1 MSAHYSPGQYGHEP
15 MIDPLHFALY
25 RAWQYLSKQKFD
37 GNDRNGGVPCEG
49 NGERLLVE
57 SPSTISAMEWIRS
70 GAPVPTERPRVIAED
85 LYRKKFNL
93 APRRL

>member
-1 MSAHYSPGQYGHEP
+1 MRHGDSITGIREDGVSHYSPGQYGHEP

-25 RAWQYLSKQKFD
+25 RAWQHFARQKH
-37 GNDRNGGVPCEG
+37 
-49 NGERLLVE
+49 
-57 SPSTISAMEWIRS
+57 TAMEWIRS
-70 GAPVPTERPRVIAED
+70 GAPVPTERPEVIAED